1 MESSVPTNFFLI
13 ILAALGGIA
22 VSIQAQFM
30 STLDKHLGTLSATFF
45 TYGSG
50 AIIIALITLALRGGN
65 FRLWGDVPPAAFLAG
80 VLGLIIVATVSYTV
94 PRLGLVPA
102 FTVLVSAQFIL
113 SAIID
118 HFGLFGAAVM
128 PINPTRMLGMGTVL
142 FGTWLII
149 K

>member
-1 MESSVPTNFFLI
+1 MESSVTNPLYLI
-13 ILAALGGIA
+13 FLAAIGGIA

-50 AIIIALITLALRGGN
+50 AIVIALITLAFRGGN
-65 FRLWGDVPPAAFLAG
+65 FRLWGDVPPSAFLAG
-80 VLGLIIVATVSYTV
+80 VLGLIIVGTVSYTV
-94 PRLGLVPA
+94 PRLGLVPT

-128 PINPTRMLGMGTVL
+128 PINPVRVLGMGTVL
-142 FGTWLII
+142 LGTWLII

>member
-1 MESSVPTNFFLI
+1 MTNSFFLI
-13 ILAALGGIA
+13 ILAAIGGIA

-50 AIIIALITLALRGGN
+50 AIVIAFITLAVKGGN
-65 FRLWGDVPPAAFLAG
+65 FRLWGEVPPAAFLAG
-80 VLGLIIVATVSYTV
+80 VLGLIIVGTVSHTV

-102 FTVLVSAQFIL
+102 FTVLVSAQFIVGAL
-113 SAIID
+113 ID

-128 PINPTRMLGMGTVL
+128 PINTTRILGMGTVL